1 MLDKSKLNKQA
12 FQVFKE
18 LVKIRPE
25 WEALTNNFQFTYG
38 PVEKPHTKTEGFK
51 ITIPCPF
58 LGNPP
63 IEIEVENIDLV
74 QVTFGLPFEEFDM
87 NYPFYEK
94 SLWTQLWISAQTEHI
109 KTPEEGRSSNYITK
123 EIIKCVDE
131 LMQEKL
137 ISAEWRTKRK
147 SGWQCGLIKVDYYQ
161 ELTHRVYF
169 IRSVSWSGNFNRSF
183 DGKWEWGTNY

>member
-12 FQVFKE
+12 LEVFQE
-18 LVKIRPE
+18 MVKIRPE
-25 WEALTNNFQFTYG
+25 WEALTDNFQFTYG
-38 PVEKPHTKTEGFK
+38 PEEKPHTKTEGFK
-51 ITIPCPF
+51 ITIHCPF
-58 LGNPP
+58 TGNPP
-63 IEIEVENIDLV
+63 IEIEVQDIDSV
-74 QVTFGLPFEEFDM
+74 WVTFGLPFEEFDM

-94 SLWTQLWISAQTEHI
+94 SFWTQLWISAQAAHI
-109 KTPEEGRSSNYITK
+109 ETTEEGRSANYITK

-169 IRSVSWSGNFNRSF
+169 IRSVSWAGNFNRSF
-183 DGKWEWGTNY
+183 DGKWEWGTK